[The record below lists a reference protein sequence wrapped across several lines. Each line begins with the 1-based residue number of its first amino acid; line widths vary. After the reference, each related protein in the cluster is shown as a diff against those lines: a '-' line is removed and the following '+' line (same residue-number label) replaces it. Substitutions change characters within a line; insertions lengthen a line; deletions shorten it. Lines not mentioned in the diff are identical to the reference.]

1 MIIQFCGLSGSGKT
15 TLATQVKQ
23 LLHEQG
29 ISVEIIDGDSYRKT
43 LCADLG
49 FSKADRNENIRR
61 LAAIADDF
69 AKQHI
74 LSIISA
80 INPYEAIRLE
90 ITAKYAHVKTVY
102 IDCSLQV
109 LMQRDPKKLYQKAML
124 PEGHPDRI
132 NNLSGVNDP
141 FEIPQHPDLVIK
153 TDEEPI
159 GVSVHKLLEFILDVY
174 SGEISKAYELKMR

>member
-29 ISVEIIDGDSYRKT
+29 VSVEIIDGDTYRKT

-61 LAAIADDF
+61 LAAIAHDL
-69 AKQHI
+69 AKQHT

-80 INPYEAIRLE
+80 INPYEDVRLE
-90 ITAKYAHVKTVY
+90 IASRYGSVKTVY
-102 IDCSLQV
+102 IDCSLDV
-109 LMQRDPKKLYQKAML
+109 LIQRDTKRLYQKAML
-124 PEGHPDRI
+124 PQGHPDRI

-141 FEIPQHPDLVIK
+141 FEIPKHADLVIK
-153 TDEEPI
+153 TDKESI
-159 GVSVHKLLEFILDVY
+159 GVSAQKLLEFILEVY
-174 SGEISKAYELKMR
+174 SGEVSKAYELKMR

>member
-29 ISVEIIDGDSYRKT
+29 ISVEIIDGDTYRKT

-74 LSIISA
+74 LSIMSA
-80 INPYEAIRLE
+80 INPYEDIRLE
-90 ITAKYAHVKTVY
+90 IATKYGSVKTVY
-102 IDCSLQV
+102 VDCSLDV
-109 LMQRDPKKLYQKAML
+109 LIRRDTKRLYQKAML
-124 PEGHPDRI
+124 PQGHPDRI

-141 FEIPQHPDLVIK
+141 FEIPKHPDLVIK
-153 TDEEPI
+153 TDEESI
-159 GVSVHKLLEFILDVY
+159 GVSAQKLLEFILDVY